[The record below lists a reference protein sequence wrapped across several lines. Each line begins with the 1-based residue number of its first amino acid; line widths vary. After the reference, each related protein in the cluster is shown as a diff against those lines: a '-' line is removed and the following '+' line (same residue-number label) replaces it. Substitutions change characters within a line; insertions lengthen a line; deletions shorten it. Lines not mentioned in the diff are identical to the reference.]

1 MHAEAVILASS
12 VTDWVSAVGFTE
24 RRSRPIGMPTDLH
37 IHLSPPHENGILSTP
52 CPCVSS
58 RPGQLTEGS
67 RCPSKQVPL
76 SLILRRFHEE
86 VTQPRPFQDRLG
98 SALAVPG
105 LPGRDVVSRSGTG
118 SADLIMK

>member
-58 RPGQLTEGS
+58 RSGQLTEGS
-67 RCPSKQVPL
+67 RCPSKQVQQSPTESHSAPL
-76 SLILRRFHEE
+76 
-86 VTQPRPFQDRLG
+86 PRG
-98 SALAVPG
+98 GHSATA
-105 LPGRDVVSRSGTG
+105 VSRSF
-118 SADLIMK
+118 